1 MRGATV
7 LFTDRTGGVS
17 RAPYDSANVGF
28 NTGDNLADLAEN
40 RRIVRDRFPGPRA
53 WVRAE
58 QVHGADI
65 AYVGRD
71 SLSLQCSD
79 LQGSVGPA
87 DGIVT
92 VRPDVSP
99 VIFTA
104 DCAPVALS
112 MDGAIAAVHG
122 GWRGLRAGVIE
133 RAVETLRSVAG
144 KALAG
149 GSAISAVIGP
159 CIHPCCY
166 EFPKDQLEVMTR
178 RFSDSVEGVTR
189 EGRPALDIAAAVRA
203 ALERSNVLAID
214 DVDACTGC
222 NQNYFSH
229 RRDGPTTGRQVMLV
243 ALSDAHDS

>member
-28 NTGDNLADLAEN
+28 NTGDNLADLSEN
-40 RRIVRDRFPGPRA
+40 RRIVRDRFRGPRA

-65 AYVGRD
+65 VYLERPLH
-71 SLSLQCSD
+71 SQCS
-79 LQGSVGPA
+79 VGAA

-92 VRPDVSP
+92 MRSDVSP
-99 VIFTA
+99 AIFTA

-112 MDGAIAAVHG
+112 MGGVVAAVHG
-122 GWRGLRAGVIE
+122 GWRGLRSGVIE
-133 RAVETLRSVAG
+133 RAVEAVRSAAG
-144 KALAG
+144 KAAG
-149 GSAISAVIGP
+149 GGAISAVIGP

-166 EFPKDQLEVMTR
+166 EFPEDQLKVMTG
-178 RFSDSVEGVTR
+178 RFGRSVEGRTSD
-189 EGRPALDIAAAVRA
+189 GRFALDIPAAVRA
-203 ALERSNVLAID
+203 ALKCSDVLEID
-214 DVDACTGC
+214 DVDTCTGC

-229 RRDGPTTGRQVMLV
+229 RRDGPVTGRQVMLI
-243 ALSDAHDS
+243 ALSIDGL